1 MKPQILHYEAH
12 GLDKTPYQQQVWD
25 LLRAYGDQ
33 FVPPLSQ
40 RSGTL
45 QRDLRSG
52 GETDG
57 QPTAYFEALREQD
70 FLLAV
75 DARDKLLGFLS
86 FRKNHAVD
94 ALGVTSCVYVSTILV
109 REDARKH
116 GIAEGMY
123 RRLLS
128 GADHSNKLVCTR
140 TWSDNTGHLAL
151 LDKLGFELGRDI
163 PNDRG
168 EGIDTVYY
176 QKSVDTSAEAEGQ
189 TLTRWQKFKA
199 YKLNTSIYALLLLLA
214 GSVAAVVAYYV
225 LRENGGFWKELTLA
239 VATSLLASASCIGV
253 ETYINYRARRNDKL
267 LEGLQAF
274 GIGDLHFNKQ
284 QLILDLLR
292 DCGNYL
298 WVSGCRMI
306 LTRKIA
312 PAIARQLRVRPD
324 LKVRCLICPPWTR
337 SYQLIY
343 SKDEPVIDNYFAV
356 FRMICQACGDRL
368 DRCEVRIIDKPLF
381 NDTYKIDKTT
391 VTGPF
396 LHARDA
402 SGGRITAGDFFTYDV
417 IRQSRLQALMERE
430 YATLWD
436 EATETLDLERFQE
449 ACARYRADM
458 TEEEK
463 CELLKTA
470 VVPVDPS
477 ERASLLSRVE
487 AEYAK
492 V

>member
-1 MKPQILHYEAH
+1 MKIVPCEAH
-12 GLDKTPYQQQVWD
+12 GLGKTPYCEQVWK
-25 LLRAYGDQ
+25 LLCDYGDQ

-45 QRDLRSG
+45 QKDLRSG
-52 GETDG
+52 SGADG
-57 QPTAYFEALREQD
+57 RPTAYFEALQEQD

-75 DARDKLLGFLS
+75 NARDELLGFLS
-86 FRKNHAVD
+86 FRKNYAVD

-109 REDARKH
+109 RKDARGH

-140 TWSDNTGHLAL
+140 TWSGNTGHLAL
-151 LDKLGFELGRDI
+151 LDKLGFELARDI
-163 PNDRG
+163 LNDRG

-176 QKSVDTSAEAEGQ
+176 QKGVDNSAGAEEQ
-189 TLTRWQKFKA
+189 AMTRWQKFKA
-199 YKLNTSIYALLLLLA
+199 YKLNTSIYASLLLLVC
-214 GSVAAVVAYYV
+214 SVAAVVVYYC
-225 LRENGGFWKELTLA
+225 LGEGFWKELMLA

-253 ETYINYRARRNDKL
+253 ETYINYRSRRNDKL

-274 GIGDLHFNKQ
+274 GIQGLHFNKQ
-284 QLILDLLR
+284 ELILDLLR

-324 LKVRCLICPPWTR
+324 LKVRCLICPPWTQ
-337 SYQLIY
+337 SYRLIY
-343 SKDEPVIDNYFAV
+343 SEDEPVIDNYFTA

-368 DRCEVRIIDKPLF
+368 DRCQVRIIDKPLF

-436 EATETLDLERFQE
+436 EATETLDLKKFQE
-449 ACARYRADM
+449 ICRRYRADM

-463 CELLKTA
+463 TALLREACGPISGDGELLL
-470 VVPVDPS
+470 P
-477 ERASLLSRVE
+477 RVE
-487 AEYAK
+487 AEYAE